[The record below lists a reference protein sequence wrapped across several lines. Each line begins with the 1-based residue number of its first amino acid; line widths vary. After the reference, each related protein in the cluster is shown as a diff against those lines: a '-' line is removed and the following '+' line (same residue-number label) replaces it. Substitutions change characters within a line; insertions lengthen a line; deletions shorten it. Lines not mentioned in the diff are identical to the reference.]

1 MHTSTRRI
9 LLLAALCS
17 GVLLSACGG
26 GGDST
31 ATPIPGGAP
40 VDGGYPAGT
49 GDGSLEGA
57 AEATPESVVPTAVS
71 YP

>member
-1 MHTSTRRI
+1 MHTPTRRI

-40 VDGGYPAGT
+40 VEGGYPE
-49 GDGSLEGA
+49 SLDGA
-57 AEATPESVVPTAVS
+57 AAATPEAVVPTAVS